1 MLKIFPTTLFLHN
14 IKGYFSLIR
23 NWSFDLLFAFGHWIK
38 CQIGICW
45 RVQPVDHKVRWPY
58 CAELTVSHL
67 TQVESTMLSCDLFLF
82 LPSGPGKWELAP
94 TIRPQFWK
102 QDGKSELVFVE
113 NVNCWINN
121 NYREDLRQTLS
132 CHPWFAPQTP
142 KNRSRCEFQ
151 CGQSWR
157 HHLNLFHLW
166 KTESSG
172 TEIPHIHFH
181 PPHSEFWLQP

>member
-1 MLKIFPTTLFLHN
+1 MLHLTLRIRSLNSELSSVGFPVKSHPPFYFSTKMLKIFPTTLFLHN

-121 NYREDLRQTLS
+121 NYREDPRQTLS
-132 CHPWFAPQTP
+132 CHRWFAPPTP
-142 KNRSRCEFQ
+142 DF
-151 CGQSWR
+151 
-157 HHLNLFHLW
+157 F
-166 KTESSG
+166 
-172 TEIPHIHFH
+172 
-181 PPHSEFWLQP
+181 